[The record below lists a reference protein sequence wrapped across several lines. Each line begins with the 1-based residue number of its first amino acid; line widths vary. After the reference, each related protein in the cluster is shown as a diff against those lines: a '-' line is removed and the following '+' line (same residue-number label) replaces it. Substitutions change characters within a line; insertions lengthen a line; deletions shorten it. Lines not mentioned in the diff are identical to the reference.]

1 MDNNTKQEQEAIL
14 NRLGKDNAERLFQIQ
29 QNSYPSGTAYD
40 KLFGNNYL
48 SAEQVFVRSAKR
60 QGFKQWQ
67 INLFL
72 QLDQEGK

>member
-1 MDNNTKQEQEAIL
+1 MDKNTRNEQDEIL

-29 QNSYPSGTAYD
+29 QNSYPTGTAYD

-48 SAEQVFVRSAKR
+48 SAEQVFIRSAKR
-60 QGFKQWQ
+60 SGFKQWQ

-72 QLDQEGK
+72 SLD